1 LGDRAGEGGGD
12 VTALASWLAK
22 SPLIAILR
30 GVEPR
35 EVVDI
40 AEGLIA
46 AGILIIEVPLN
57 SPEPL
62 ESIRRLAGACAGRA
76 LLGAGTV
83 MRSGDVD
90 AIREAGGTLIV
101 TPHADAA
108 VMKRAKELGLLAMPG
123 FFSPTEAF
131 AMIDAGADGLKLF
144 PAEAASPKV
153 LAAMRAVLP
162 RTMPIL
168 PVGGIDAAAIP
179 AWLKAGANGFGI
191 GSALYKPGLDR
202 AAVAASARV
211 LVEALKP

>member
-1 LGDRAGEGGGD
+1 M
-12 VTALASWLAK
+12 TALAPWLEK

-30 GVEPR
+30 GVQPR

-57 SPEPL
+57 SPKPL
-62 ESIRRLAGACAGRA
+62 ESIQQLAAGCGTRA
-76 LLGAGTV
+76 LVGAGTV
-83 MRSGDVD
+83 TRIGEVD
-90 AIREAGGTLIV
+90 AIRAAGGELIV
-101 TPHADAA
+101 TPHANAA
-108 VMKRAKELGLLAMPG
+108 VVWRAKELSLPVIPG

-153 LAAMRAVLP
+153 LAALCAVLP
-162 RTMPIL
+162 RTIPIL
-168 PVGGIDAAAIP
+168 PVGGIDAATIP
-179 AWLKAGANGFGI
+179 EWRKAGATGFGI

-202 AAVAASARV
+202 AAVVAKARV
-211 LVEALKP
+211 LVDAMKRGG

>member
-1 LGDRAGEGGGD
+1 M
-12 VTALASWLAK
+12 TALAAWLEK

-62 ESIRRLAGACAGRA
+62 ESIRRLAAACGKRA
-76 LLGAGTV
+76 LVGAGTV
-83 MRSGDVD
+83 MGSDEVD
-90 AIREAGGTLIV
+90 AIRAAGGELIV
-101 TPHADAA
+101 TPHANAP
-108 VMKRAKELGLLAMPG
+108 VVRRAKDLGLLAIPG

-131 AMIDAGADGLKLF
+131 AMIEAGADGLKLF

-153 LAAMRAVLP
+153 LAALRAVLP
-162 RTMPIL
+162 RTVPVL

-179 AWLKAGANGFGI
+179 PWLKAGANGFGI

-202 AAVAASARV
+202 AAVAAKARILVDALKARV
-211 LVEALKP
+211 

>member
-1 LGDRAGEGGGD
+1 M
-12 VTALASWLAK
+12 TALASWLAK

-101 TPHADAA
+101 TPHADA
-108 VMKRAKELGLLAMPG
+108 VVVKRAKELGLLAMPG

-202 AAVAASARV
+202 AAVAAKARV
-211 LVEALKP
+211 LVEALKL

>member
-1 LGDRAGEGGGD
+1 M
-12 VTALASWLAK
+12 TALASWLAK

-101 TPHADAA
+101 TPHADA
-108 VMKRAKELGLLAMPG
+108 VVVKRAKELGLLAIPG

-202 AAVAASARV
+202 AAVAARARV

>member
-1 LGDRAGEGGGD
+1 M
-12 VTALASWLAK
+12 TALAAWLQK
-22 SPLIAILR
+22 SRLIAILR

-62 ESIRRLAGACAGRA
+62 QSIRRLAAACAKRA
-76 LLGAGTV
+76 LVGAGTV
-83 MRSGDVD
+83 MRSEEVD
-90 AIREAGGTLIV
+90 AIRAAGGALIV
-101 TPHADAA
+101 TPHANAP
-108 VMKRAKELGLLAMPG
+108 VVRRAKELGLLAIPG

-153 LAAMRAVLP
+153 LAALRAVLP
-162 RTMPIL
+162 QEIPVL

-179 AWLKAGANGFGI
+179 SWRKAGANGFGI

-202 AAVAASARV
+202 AAVAMKARD
-211 LVEALKP
+211 LVAALTSPV

>member
-1 LGDRAGEGGGD
+1 

-101 TPHADAA
+101 TPHADA
-108 VMKRAKELGLLAMPG
+108 VVVKRAKELGLLAIPG

-179 AWLKAGANGFGI
+179 TWLKAGANGFGI

-202 AAVAASARV
+202 AAVAAKARV
-211 LVEALKP
+211 LVEALKL

>member
-1 LGDRAGEGGGD
+1 

-101 TPHADAA
+101 TPHADA
-108 VMKRAKELGLLAMPG
+108 VVVKRAKELGLLAIPG

-202 AAVAASARV
+202 AAVAAKARV
-211 LVEALKP
+211 LVAALKL

>member
-1 LGDRAGEGGGD
+1 LGDRAGDGSD
-12 VTALASWLAK
+12 AVTALRPWLEK
-22 SPLIAILR
+22 SPLVAILR

-40 AEGLIA
+40 AGGLIA
-46 AGILIIEVPLN
+46 SGILIIEVPLN

-62 ESIRRLAGACAGRA
+62 ESIRRLAAACGSRA
-76 LLGAGTV
+76 LVGAGTV
-83 MRSGDVD
+83 TRADEVD
-90 AIREAGGTLIV
+90 AIRAAGGELVV

-108 VMKRAKELGLLAMPG
+108 VVRRAKELGLIAIPG

-131 AMIDAGADGLKLF
+131 AMIKAGADALKLF
-144 PAEAASPKV
+144 PAEAASPKA

-162 RTMPIL
+162 RTSLVL

-202 AAVAASARV
+202 SEVAAKARI
-211 LVEALKP
+211 LVDALKE